1 MDREKIAGI
10 TPEQIRAFRLRA
22 HHLDRK
28 LPPGALEAAASVCG
42 FQNSPP
48 GAWETALWN
57 RVEGCTL
64 QAAQDALYREKRLLQ
79 AWSVRGVPLVFPAAE
94 SGVFLAPL
102 AAAAG
107 ETPWIY
113 TRGITAALDFL
124 GMAFDDLLP
133 LVLQA
138 AEYLETHTVTRK
150 EALDAALAEIAEAA
164 LPAEKLPLWRAPS
177 MYGPRQTVGGAVVS
191 FMLRPCAFRFR
202 VVFGARDGIH
212 PTFTSFRRW
221 TGHMPAVPPDAE
233 KRLVQKFLH
242 AHGPA
247 DVSAFGAWLG
257 CSGRTTRTSIFATG
271 RFCSRMGRGSAP
283 FGRRWRTPACCCA
296 AGASP
301 ASGGRSCKKRV
312 WPSR

>member
-1 MDREKIAGI
+1 MDREKIAGV

-64 QAAQDALYREKRLLQ
+64 QAA
-79 AWSVRGVPLVFPAAE
+79 
-94 SGVFLAPL
+94 
-102 AAAAG
+102 
-107 ETPWIY
+107 
-113 TRGITAALDFL
+113 
-124 GMAFDDLLP
+124 
-133 LVLQA
+133 
-138 AEYLETHTVTRK
+138 EYLETHTVTRK
-150 EALDAALAEIAEAA
+150 EALDAALAEIVEAA

-221 TGHMPAVPPDAE
+221 TGHMPAVPTDAE

-247 DVSAFGAWLG
+247 DVSAFRSAHAH
-257 CSGRTTRTSIFATG
+257 SGRRRSPSRAVWGLTG
-271 RFCSRMGRGSAP
+271 RRRYGIITSRYYDKARRGLPPPLSRGR
-283 FGRRWRTPACCCA
+283 T
-296 AGASP
+296 GARNP
-301 ASGGRSCKKRV
+301 LERGCLF
-312 WPSR
+312 P

>member
-79 AWSVRGVPLVFPAAE
+79 AWSVRG
-94 SGVFLAPL
+94 API

-150 EALDAALAEIAEAA
+150 EALDAA
-164 LPAEKLPLWRAPS
+164 
-177 MYGPRQTVGGAVVS
+177 
-191 FMLRPCAFRFR
+191 
-202 VVFGARDGIH
+202 
-212 PTFTSFRRW
+212 
-221 TGHMPAVPPDAE
+221 
-233 KRLVQKFLH
+233 
-242 AHGPA
+242 
-247 DVSAFGAWLG
+247 
-257 CSGRTTRTSIFATG
+257 
-271 RFCSRMGRGSAP
+271 
-283 FGRRWRTPACCCA
+283 
-296 AGASP
+296 
-301 ASGGRSCKKRV
+301 
-312 WPSR
+312 

>member
-1 MDREKIAGI
+1 
-10 TPEQIRAFRLRA
+10 
-22 HHLDRK
+22 
-28 LPPGALEAAASVCG
+28 
-42 FQNSPP
+42 
-48 GAWETALWN
+48 
-57 RVEGCTL
+57 
-64 QAAQDALYREKRLLQ
+64 
-79 AWSVRGVPLVFPAAE
+79 
-94 SGVFLAPL
+94 
-102 AAAAG
+102 
-107 ETPWIY
+107 
-113 TRGITAALDFL
+113 
-124 GMAFDDLLP
+124 MAFDDLLP